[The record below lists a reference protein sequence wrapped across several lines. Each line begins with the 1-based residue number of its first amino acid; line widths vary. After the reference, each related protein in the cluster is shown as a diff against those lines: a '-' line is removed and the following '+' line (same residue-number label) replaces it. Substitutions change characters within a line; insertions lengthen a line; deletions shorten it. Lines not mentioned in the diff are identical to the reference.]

1 MNTIITPNLIA
12 KEALMQLKNNMVMGG
27 RVHKEYKN
35 EFVSAA
41 GGKSGGTVSIRKPVK
56 FEASDGA
63 TRIPQDVSES
73 TIDFSINKRKHVSW
87 KFSTQ
92 DLTLSIEEYSKRYIT
107 PAAIALANIVDSDLC
122 NLYKDIFMASGAAGT
137 TPTTFTGFG
146 GAAKTLNKH
155 SVPVEDRSLVLDPE
169 SQLNAA
175 ALLVGLYN
183 PSMVEGSVRNLK
195 IGPLAGFDVFMDQN
209 IKAHTAGTGA
219 NYAVDGASQTGSS
232 ILVKTGTGTLVVG
245 DIITI
250 AGVNGV
256 NPVSRASTGELQ
268 KFTVTG
274 AYAGGAGTISVYPP
288 IITSGAYQTV
298 SGSPADS
305 AAIVLVASHTANMAF
320 HKNAFGLVMCPIEL
334 PDGAAFKHRET
345 HDDISIRVVK
355 DYDID
360 SDEDI
365 IRLDIL
371 YGVKT
376 IYPELACR
384 LLG

>member
-1 MNTIITPNLIA
+1 MNTIVTPNLIA
-12 KEALMQLKNNMVMGG
+12 KEALMQLKNNMVMGS

-41 GGKSGGTVSIRKPVK
+41 GGKSGGTVSIRKPLR

-63 TRIPQDVSES
+63 TRVNQDVSES
-73 TIDFSINKRKHVSW
+73 TIDFTINKRKHVSW
-87 KFSTQ
+87 KFSAQ

-122 NLYKDIFMASGAAGT
+122 NLYKDVFMASGTAGT
-137 TPTTFTGFG
+137 TPSTYAGFG
-146 GAAKTLNKH
+146 GAAKTLNKY
-155 SVPVEDRSLVLDPE
+155 SVPVENRSLVLDPE

-175 ALLVGLYN
+175 GLLVGLYN
-183 PSMVEGSVRNLK
+183 PSMVEGAVRNMK

-209 IKAHTAGTGA
+209 IKSHTAGTGA
-219 NYAVDGASQTGSS
+219 SYAVDGANQAGSS
-232 ILVKTGTGTLVVG
+232 ILVKTGTGTFVAG
-245 DIITI
+245 DIITL

-256 NPVSRASTGELQ
+256 NPVSKASTGELQ
-268 KFTVTG
+268 KFIVT
-274 AYAGGAGTISVYPP
+274 APYAGGAGTVSVYPS

-305 AAIVLVASHTANMAF
+305 AAITLIASHTANMAF

-355 DYDID
+355 DYDVD
-360 SDEDI
+360 SDDDI